1 MPELTSRSALRAV
14 ARALA
19 RALPLLFSARL
30 LARILLP
37 LLALWLAWL
46 AAGIAFWTPLSD
58 AIAHALGGASPG
70 TFTSVSAHV
79 VAMLVWASLVL
90 LTSLLLVALVAM
102 PAIVRAVGARHH
114 RDLKLHHGGTLA
126 GSLWNATLAVLRY
139 VVIWLVTLPLLPLA
153 PLYVLISLANTAAL
167 NARLFRYDALAEH
180 ADARELRAVIAHGRG
195 RWFLLGLALAPLA
208 IIPVINFVAPLYSGI
223 AFACLA
229 LDELARR
236 RRAESSRTVPP

>member
-1 MPELTSRSALRAV
+1 MPDATSRSALRAV
-14 ARALA
+14 ARALT
-19 RALPLLFSARL
+19 RALPLLFSGRL

-37 LLALWLAWL
+37 LLVLWLAWL
-46 AAGIAFWTPLSD
+46 AVGIALWTPLSD
-58 AIAHALGGASPG
+58 AIAHVLGGAAPG
-70 TFTSVSAHV
+70 TFTTVSAHV
-79 VAMLVWASLVL
+79 VTMLVWASLVL
-90 LTSLLLVALVAM
+90 LTSLLVVALVAM
-102 PAIVRAVGARHH
+102 PAIVRVVGVRHY
-114 RDLKLHHGGTLA
+114 RDLQRRNGGSLA

-139 VVIWLVTLPLLPLA
+139 VAIWLVTLPLLPLA

-180 ADARELRAVIAHGRG
+180 ADAHELRGVIVQARG

-208 IIPVINFVAPLYSGI
+208 LIPLVNFVAPLYSGI

-236 RRAESSRTVPP
+236 RRAEASRTVPS